1 MKKLILTASA
11 IIIACSIAALAK
23 SAKDPVVMTVN
34 GRDIRLSEFEY
45 LYNKNNSQQSARQ
58 SVDDYV
64 DLFIDYKLK
73 VADAE
78 AAGID
83 TTAAFLTEFNGF
95 RDELAEPYIADSA
108 LRDSLYSEAYHH
120 MLRQVKVSH
129 IMVPGGD
136 TPAGRK
142 TSAARLDSIREAI
155 VSGKTTFAEAAMA
168 NSIDK
173 PSAMR
178 GGLMGW
184 LTPSRFPWAFEKAAY
199 DTPVGSVS
207 PVIDSG
213 YGLHIILVNDSR
225 PARGE
230 VEASHILKLT
240 RGLSPEAAAVKKA
253 QIDSIYTLVAA
264 GADFAD
270 MATRESED
278 PGSAARG
285 GALGW
290 FGAGVMVNE
299 FDSVAFALADNEIS
313 KPFATTFGYHIIK
326 RGGHRAPASYEESL
340 EAIKQAISRDERD
353 QMPRRAGLAKLGRRY
368 GASVDSATIAGL
380 CLSMGAQP
388 DSTVLDKLASDKAVI
403 AKTADGRSLTA
414 ADIVPAL
421 RTYKFNSLAQ
431 LSDMLTAETAK
442 AVEKSVIERARIDLL
457 ENEPAYRN
465 LVNEYRDGILLFD
478 ISNRKVWDRAAK
490 DKEGLEEYF
499 SRHRDKYT
507 WDTPRYKAFLFF
519 TPNDSVLAEA
529 LAYAETIPSDNP
541 TTFVADMRKKFGRD
555 LKIERVIAAEGENPI
570 TDYLGFGA
578 AKPAPSSTRLSTYG
592 AFKGRKINAPEEA
605 SDMRGTVVNDY
616 QDELLNQ
623 WLSELRKKYPVKV
636 NQKVLKKFAGK

>member
-23 SAKDPVVMTVN
+23 PAKDPVVMTVN
-34 GRDIRLSEFEY
+34 GRDIKLSEFEY
-45 LYNKNNSQQSARQ
+45 LYNKNNSQQNTRQ
-58 SVDDYV
+58 SAEEYAG
-64 DLFIDYKLK
+64 LFIDYKLK

-83 TTAAFLTEFNGF
+83 TTAAFLSEFNGF
-95 RDELAEPYIADSA
+95 RDELAEPYIEDSA

-120 MLRQVKVSH
+120 MTRQVSVSH
-129 IMVPGGD
+129 IMLPGGD
-136 TPAGRK
+136 NPERSK

-184 LTPSRFPWAFEKAAY
+184 LMTSRFPWAFEKAAY

-213 YGLHIILVNDSR
+213 YGLHIIMVNDSR
-225 PARGE
+225 PSRGE

-240 RGLSPEAAAVKKA
+240 RGLSPEAAAIKKA
-253 QIDSIYTLVAA
+253 QIDSIYALVAS

-270 MATRESED
+270 IATRESED

-285 GALGW
+285 GNLGW

-340 EAIKQAISRDERD
+340 EAIKQAISRDERAG
-353 QMPRRAGLAKLGRRY
+353 MPRRAGLTKLGRRY
-368 GASVDSATIAGL
+368 GATVDSAAIAQL
-380 CLSMGAQP
+380 CLSMGALP
-388 DSTVLDKLASDKAVI
+388 DSTVLDKLASDKAFI
-403 AKTADGRSLTA
+403 ATTADGRSLTA
-414 ADIVPAL
+414 SDIVPAL
-421 RTYKFNSLAQ
+421 RAYKFNSSAQ
-431 LSDMLTAETAK
+431 LCDMLTAETAK
-442 AVEKSVIERARIDLL
+442 AVEKSVVERARIELL
-457 ENEPAYRN
+457 ESEPSYRN
-465 LVNEYRDGILLFD
+465 LVNEYRDGILLFE
-478 ISNRKVWDRAAK
+478 ISNRKVWERAAK
-490 DKEGLEEYF
+490 NKEGLEDF
-499 SRHRDKYT
+499 FNRNRDKYK
-507 WDTPRYKAFLFF
+507 WDSPRYKAFLLFA
-519 TPNDSVLAEA
+519 PNDSVLAEA
-529 LAYAETIPSDNP
+529 IAYAETVPSDNP
-541 TTFVADMRKKFGRD
+541 ASFVSDMRKKFGRD
-555 LKIERVIAAEGENPI
+555 IKIERVIAAKGENPI
-570 TDYLGFGA
+570 TDHLGFGA
-578 AKPAPSSTRLSTYG
+578 EKPAPANTRLSAVG
-592 AFKGRKINAPEEA
+592 SFKGRLIDRPEEP
-605 SDMRGTVVNDY
+605 SDMRGAVTNDY
-616 QDELLNQ
+616 QDELLSR
-623 WLSELRKKYPVKV
+623 WLEQLRKTYPVKV
-636 NQKVLKKFAGK
+636 NKKVLKKFAGK